1 MLKLQKALFK
11 QLKTIEKTIEKRE
24 NIYSKRCEKW
34 QMSDNGAI
42 YESDTN
48 DLDTIKDNIK
58 SSIELLEQITYVK
71 L

>member
-1 MLKLQKALFK
+1 
-11 QLKTIEKTIEKRE
+11 
-24 NIYSKRCEKW
+24 
-34 QMSDNGAI
+34 MSDNGAV